1 MTSRFIVSA
10 GLVLSLLT
18 GSQVAFSQAKFVEEV
33 KKTGNEIVITYKKY
47 VLPNGLSILVHEDHS
62 DPVAYVDVTYH
73 VGSAREQEGRSG
85 FAHFFEHM
93 MFQGSKNVADEQHF
107 KVITEAGGTL
117 NGTTNTDRTNYF
129 ETVPSNQVEKM
140 LWLESDRMGFLLD
153 SVTQKKF
160 EVQRATV
167 KNERGQR
174 YDNAPYGL
182 VGEKLGEALYPQG
195 HPYSWTTIGYI
206 EDLNRVDV
214 NDLKRFYMRWY
225 GPNNAVLTIA
235 GDVNTDEVVKLAEKY
250 FGSIPRGP
258 EVKPQQ
264 ITKVTL
270 SENRYVHYEDNV
282 KFPMIRLAF
291 PTVAARTEDDA
302 PLTVLGQIL
311 SGSKSSPFYEA
322 FIKSKKAVSAN
333 SFQFSRELAGSFEF
347 IIRANAGGS
356 LADIEK
362 ELITTLEKWE
372 KTGPTDDDIE
382 KFRASFQSGLYNGL
396 ATVQGKGS
404 QLAAYYTFTGDGNYL
419 KKEIA
424 SYLKVTKADVM
435 RVYNTYI
442 KGKNAVIVS
451 CVPKGKAELKAHEDT
466 WKMYARNIQQE
477 SSEYKNLSYTEPKD
491 NFNRSKM
498 PDAKAA
504 SLVPVPDFWVDKLSN
519 GIKLIGVSNTE
530 IPKVNILI
538 SLKAGHRFEP
548 KEKAG
553 VSSMLA
559 ALMEESTTQH
569 SAEDIEAML
578 DKLGSSVNVGS
589 GSEEFSISI
598 SCLKSNLDATLKIAE
613 EIIFS
618 PKFDKE
624 DFELVKKDQLD
635 GLAQQQ
641 TSAAN
646 IANNIYAKLV
656 YGPNHIMGIN
666 SDGTPETVN
675 GISLEDVKS
684 FYNAFSSV
692 EASIAVSGDV
702 KKEEVVSKLG
712 FMTKLKATPLNYIK
726 QPDAPAISKT
736 KVYFADKKGAPQSEI
751 RIGYMTD
758 IPFDATGEFFK
769 NTIMNFAFAGAFNS
783 RINTLLRE
791 TRGFTYGT
799 RGGFSAGNKYAGPY
813 TISGGFR
820 GNATDSSIVDLM
832 TELKKYADS
841 GINDDELSFAKN
853 AMAQSDALKYES
865 PFQKLGFVKRILD
878 YDLPKDYVKQQGDI
892 LNSITK
898 AEINERAKKHLP
910 YNNMSILIVG
920 DKASNFDK
928 IKALGYEVTEVDLNG
943 NEIKANTATPITK

>member
-1 MTSRFIVSA
+1 MKAKFIVSA
-10 GLVLSLLT
+10 GLFLSVLA
-18 GSQVAFSQAKFVEEV
+18 GPQKAFSQAKFLEEV
-33 KKTGNEIVITYKKY
+33 KKSGNEIAITYKKY

-107 KVITEAGGTL
+107 KIITEAGGTL

-140 LWLESDRMGFLLD
+140 LWLEADRMGFLLD

-167 KNERGQR
+167 KNERGQN
-174 YDNAPYGL
+174 YDNRPYGL
-182 VGEKLGEALYPQG
+182 VGEKIGEALYPQG

-264 ITKVTL
+264 IAKVTL
-270 SENRYVHYEDNV
+270 SENRYIHYEDNV
-282 KFPMIRLAF
+282 KFPMIRLTF

-311 SGSKSSPFYEA
+311 SGSKSSPIYEA

-333 SFQFSRELAGSFEF
+333 CYQYSRELAGQFEF
-347 IIRANAGGS
+347 GIRANAGIP
-356 LADIEK
+356 LADMEK
-362 ELITTLEKWE
+362 ELKATLEKWE
-372 KTGPTDDDIE
+372 KTGATDEDIE
-382 KFRASFQSGLYNGL
+382 KFKASFQSSLYDGL

-424 SYLKVTKADVM
+424 AYLKVTKADVM

-442 KGKNAVIVS
+442 KGKNAVILS
-451 CVPKGKAELKAHEDT
+451 CVPKGKTELKAHDET
-466 WKMYARNIQQE
+466 WKMYTRNIQQE

-491 NFNRSKM
+491 NFDRSKM
-498 PDAKAA
+498 PPAKPA
-504 SLVPVPDFWVDKLSN
+504 SLVPVPDFWTDKLSN
-519 GIKLIGVSNTE
+519 GINLIGVNSNE

-538 SLKAGHRFEP
+538 SMKAGHRYEP

-553 VSSMLA
+553 ISSMLSSM
-559 ALMEESTTQH
+559 MEESTTQH
-569 SAEDIEAML
+569 SSEDIEKML
-578 DKLGSSVNVGS
+578 DKLGSSISVGS
-589 GSEEFSISI
+589 GTDELTISI
-598 SCLKSNLDATLKIAE
+598 STLKSNLDATLKIAE
-613 EIIFS
+613 EIMFS

-624 DFELVKKDQLD
+624 DFELVKKEQLD
-635 GLAQQQ
+635 GLTQQQ
-641 TSAAN
+641 TSAAA
-646 IANNIYAKLV
+646 IAGNIYAKLI
-656 YGPNHIMGIN
+656 YGQNHIMGIN
-666 SDGTPETVN
+666 GEGTPESVAS
-675 GISLEDVKS
+675 ISIEDLKK
-684 FYNAFSSV
+684 FYEGLSSN
-692 EASIAVSGDV
+692 EASIAISGDI
-702 KKEEVVSKLG
+702 KKEEILTKMGFMSKLSNK
-712 FMTKLKATPLNYIK
+712 TLNLIK
-726 QPDAPAISKT
+726 QPEAPKIDKT
-736 KVYFADKKGAPQSEI
+736 KIYFVDKKSAPQSEI
-751 RIGYMTD
+751 RLGYMTD
-758 IPFDATGEFFK
+758 LPYDATGDYFR
-769 NTIMNFAFAGAFNS
+769 NSIMNFAFAGAFNS

-791 TRGFTYGT
+791 VRGFTYGT
-799 RGGFSAGNKYAGPY
+799 RGGFAGGNKFAGPY

-820 GNATDSSIVDLM
+820 ANSTDSTIMDLM
-832 TELKKYADS
+832 TELKKYADG
-841 GINDDELSFAKN
+841 GIKDDELSFAKN
-853 AMAQSDALKYES
+853 AMAQADALKYES

-878 YDLPKDYVKQQGDI
+878 YNLPKDYVKQQGDI
-892 LNSITK
+892 LKSISK
-898 AEINERAKKHLP
+898 AEINERAKKYLP
-910 YNNMSILIVG
+910 YNNMMILIVG
-920 DKASNFDK
+920 DKASNYDK
-928 IKALGYEVTEVDLNG
+928 VKALGYEVTELDLNG
-943 NEIKANTATPITK
+943 NEIKTNAPVGK